1 MSEIFSRVPKG
12 QGLQGFQ
19 EIEGLPLLA
28 GAFKKFG
35 VSKSKGFQG
44 KYTPNMNL
52 VKNIIAS
59 AWGSPACDLPPL
71 WGNLVHLESAHHGA
85 KIFSSMGIIVR

>member
-1 MSEIFSRVPKG
+1 MS
-12 QGLQGFQ
+12 
-19 EIEGLPLLA
+19 
-28 GAFKKFG
+28 
-35 VSKSKGFQG
+35 
-44 KYTPNMNL
+44 L

-85 KIFSSMGIIVR
+85 KIFSSMGIFVRYSAPITLLII